1 MPDSSA
7 SIARLKRRIDALSRS
22 AQGPAAGQVT
32 PNHSTLGQFT
42 LGLSAI
48 DARLGGGLARKGLH
62 EVVAMAGDHPAASGF
77 ALMLAARAVVGDA
90 PILVVSVDRYL
101 REQGG
106 LYAPGLIDLGLDPDR
121 IMLVHAPDE
130 MAALKVAADSLN
142 CSALGA
148 AIIDAGEAK
157 KLDLTASRRLLLAI
171 ERSGVTGII
180 LRSGAS
186 HFASAASTRWAV
198 AAAPSTPLPGNA
210 PGQTLLRVE
219 LLRHRGGIAPFHLTM
234 EWDRDQKTFRE
245 PTLLRDFSA
254 TAEQRQMAA

>member
-142 CSALGA
+142 CAAGRVILPVRPAPAGPWRRPPQPHCPATHRGRLCCALNCCATGA
-148 AIIDAGEAK
+148 A
-157 KLDLTASRRLLLAI
+157 
-171 ERSGVTGII
+171 
-180 LRSGAS
+180 
-186 HFASAASTRWAV
+186 
-198 AAAPSTPLPGNA
+198 LPRF
-210 PGQTLLRVE
+210 T
-219 LLRHRGGIAPFHLTM
+219 
-234 EWDRDQKTFRE
+234 
-245 PTLLRDFSA
+245 
-254 TAEQRQMAA
+254 